1 MARIPDAELE
11 QLKTS
16 VSLIALVEAKGIA
29 LVRHGADWLGHC
41 PFHNDKTPSLVI
53 SPAKNLWHCLGAC
66 QIGGSVIDWVMKAE
80 GVSFR
85 HAIELLREAQG
96 RASAASA
103 GCARAANDLPV
114 SAGSIVRQSTKP
126 KLAAPVNADAD
137 DAALLQQVLEY
148 YHSTLKQSPEALAYL
163 QSRGLHHPE
172 LIDHFQLGFANRT
185 LGLRLRPPWRVEVSK
200 MQDAFFDP
208 AMNRKAGAQV
218 RERLQGL
225 GLLRMSGHE
234 HFNGS
239 LVIPVLDLAGHV
251 QELYGRKI
259 TRASKLTAGTPLHLY
274 LPGPHRGVFN
284 EAGLVGQDEI
294 ILCESLIDALTF
306 WCVGYRNVT
315 SAFGVE
321 GFTDEL
327 LQALITHGVKRVL
340 IAYDNDAAGN
350 NAAEKLSLKL
360 MSQGMECYRC
370 HFPSGL
376 DANALAL
383 EVPPAQEALS
393 AVIRQ
398 AEWIGNGTEPQRVVS
413 EPVINKNDDTSF
425 LVAAASLDVVDE
437 INAVIEKP
445 IVVVEQT
452 PAVVL
457 PLPPLPVYRV
467 PPSAPILAVE
477 VDAKELRLTLGD
489 REYTVRGIEKNL
501 SYEQLKVWLRASKG
515 NFVHVDTVELY
526 QAKQRALWAKQT
538 AIELG
543 LSEDA
548 VKADLGSLL
557 RAVEQ
562 RQDELIRQRLTPSE
576 CAASKTPSWTTA
588 QHDDALA
595 WLHNPQLM
603 SRISEDMNAIGVIG
617 EEANA
622 LVGYLACVSRQ
633 LDKPLAVL
641 IQSTSAAGKSTLM
654 DALLSLMP
662 ENERVHYS
670 AMTGQSL
677 FYLGEGDLKHKILAI
692 AEEEGVRQAA
702 YALKLLQ
709 SQGELTIAST
719 GKDPITGKLVTE
731 EYRVEGPV
739 MLFLTTTAIDI
750 DEELLNRCLVL
761 TINESREQTE
771 AIHARQRLAR
781 TLSGLLG
788 TQAAALIRTR
798 HQVAQTLLRPVAV
811 VNPYAEA
818 LTFRSEST
826 RMRRDHAKYLTLMEA
841 IAFLHQHQ
849 RPVHTATLGEKVIE
863 YIEVTLDDI
872 AWANR
877 LAHEVLGRSLDDL
890 PPQTRRVLGV
900 LQSYVYEQAQAR
912 VMSWQDV
919 RFTRKEI
926 RAKAGMTDTALRV
939 HLERLVELEYLIV
952 HRGGFGSRFV
962 YELLFD
968 GDADANE
975 PQAAGLLDVE
985 TLHRTNK
992 NNQSSQDKSQS
1003 SHPETK
1009 SSQGKSQS
1017 SHSSTVNLTPTSH
1030 PKNTPFAPTSQ
1041 GSEIPLIVSA
1051 GAGSS
1056 SLVAAVKETPLLR
1069 TPRETTL
1076 HRNGSA
1082 VVETH

>member
-16 VSLIALVEAKGIA
+16 VSLIALVEAKGIG
-29 LVRHGADWLGHC
+29 LVRHGADWHGHC

-85 HAIELLREAQG
+85 HAVELLR
-96 RASAASA
+96 
-103 GCARAANDLPV
+103 NDQPV
-114 SAGSIVRQSTKP
+114 STSHIVRQSTKP

-137 DAALLQQVLEY
+137 DAALLQQVIGY
-148 YHSTLKQSPEALAYL
+148 YHATLKQSPEALAYL
-163 QSRGLHHPE
+163 QSRGLQHPE

-185 LGLRLRPPWRVEVSK
+185 LGLRL
-200 MQDAFFDP
+200 P

-239 LVIPVLDLAGHV
+239 LVIPVLDLVGEV

-306 WCVGYRNVT
+306 WCAGYRNVT

-321 GFTDEL
+321 GFTEDL
-327 LQALITHGVKRVL
+327 LQAFIAHGVKRVL

-350 NAAEKLSLKL
+350 QAAEKLSIKL
-360 MSQGMECYRC
+360 MSQGMDCYRC

-376 DANALAL
+376 DANAFAL
-383 EVPPAQEALS
+383 EVPPANEALS

-398 AEWIGNGTEPQRVVS
+398 AEWIGKGAAPERAVIAPM
-413 EPVINKNDDTSF
+413 INKNNDTSI
-425 LVAAASLDVVDE
+425 LVAAPSLDVVDE
-437 INAVIEKP
+437 INTAINVVDAIKPVIKKEVDA
-445 IVVVEQT
+445 IDVM
-452 PAVVL
+452 A
-457 PLPPLPVYRV
+457 PLPAYRV
-467 PPSAPILAVE
+467 PPSAPVLAVE
-477 VDAKELRLTLGD
+477 IDAKELRLTLGD

-562 RQDELIRQRLTPSE
+562 RQDELIRQRLTPNDN
-576 CAASKTPSWTTA
+576 AASKTPTWTTA
-588 QHDDALA
+588 QQDEALA
-595 WLHNPQLM
+595 WLHDPHLLH
-603 SRISEDMNAIGVIG
+603 RISEDMNAIGVIG

-771 AIHARQRLAR
+771 AIHARQRSAR
-781 TLSGLLG
+781 TLQGLLG
-788 TQAAALIRTR
+788 TQAAAVIRTR

-849 RPVHTATLGEKVIE
+849 RPLHTATLGEKTIE

-900 LQSYVYEQAQAR
+900 LQSYVHERSQTNAMA
-912 VMSWQDV
+912 WQDL
-919 RFTRKEI
+919 RFTRREL
-926 RAKAGMTDTALRV
+926 REATGLGDTQLKL
-939 HLERLVELEYLIV
+939 HLARLEDHEYLLA
-952 HRGGFGSRFV
+952 HRHGQQYR
-962 YELLFD
+962 YELQFA
-968 GDADANE
+968 GDSENS
-975 PQAAGLLDVE
+975 QRQMVGLLDIEALRPHENTVLANA
-985 TLHRTNK
+985 TTTNRSGQ
-992 NNQSSQDKSQS
+992 NAQRS
-1003 SHPETK
+1003 
-1009 SSQGKSQS
+1009 
-1017 SHSSTVNLTPTSH
+1017 
-1030 PKNTPFAPTSQ
+1030 
-1041 GSEIPLIVSA
+1041 GSGRAVVGGLSGLGRSVEIPLNASA
-1051 GAGSS
+1051 GAPSS
-1056 SLVAAVKETPLLR
+1056 SLVAAVDQTPLLR
-1069 TPRETTL
+1069 TPTRETSR
-1076 HRNGSA
+1076 RNGSA
-1082 VVETH
+1082 VVETR